1 MSRETDREIARLIAE
16 GKTKREIARI
26 LSKDMERDAYERFL
40 RNHAERSKK
49 ESYNGLNLL
58 LLVILAAVTFYKLGE
73 ILGPMFDH
81 GVHNVFIAAWGLLV
95 PAVNLGILWYVYRY
109 HRLGYLF
116 LFVLTILSVLR
127 PENQNLMG
135 LVQTILLIALSGFLY
150 LKLFPKGGKDY

>member
-1 MSRETDREIARLIAE
+1 MSRETDNEIARLIAE
-16 GKTKREIARI
+16 GKTKKEIARI
-26 LSKDMERDAYERFL
+26 LSRSMEPDAYERFL

-49 ESYNGLNLL
+49 EKYNGLNW
-58 LLVILAAVTFYKLGE
+58 LLVVMLAAVTFYKLGE

-81 GVHNVFIAAWGLLV
+81 GVHNVLIAAWGLLV

-116 LFVLTILSVLR
+116 LFVLAVLSLLR

-135 LVQTILLIALSGFLY
+135 LVQTVPLVVLSGFLY
-150 LKLFPKGGKDY
+150 LKLFPKGGKDF